1 MSGGILHT
9 MAARENIGPVVDDA
23 FREQKTEGQ
32 FLIVFGGTRAGRSH
46 HHGQGALLPVGARAK
61 TKPDFERLFHGD
73 QIGLLLGADRAGITI
88 DKNGSYQNKGR
99 LLTGITK
106 NGRLFLK
113 TN

>member
-32 FLIVFGGTRAGRSH
+32 FLIVFCRPQAGCSH
-46 HHGQGALLPVGARAK
+46 HHGQGA
-61 TKPDFERLFHGD
+61 
-73 QIGLLLGADRAGITI
+73 
-88 DKNGSYQNKGR
+88 R